1 MKYIFHYVITLT
13 ADIQI
18 IYFSKRKLKLKPL
31 IRSVLFFKSKLLINI
46 LKLSYQIKIF
56 NCRFQTFIVE

>member
-13 ADIQI
+13 ADIANYI
-18 IYFSKRKLKLKPL
+18 FLKRKLKLKPL